1 MSLTQFCKTSKTRI
15 QTVVTVSKAKYA
27 QGKVIFFKCRDFLKS
42 DESNPY
48 YAAAGYVPFIGWL
61 APLYLREKSELCQK
75 CAKQGL
81 LLSIYIALFLFS
93 VFFVDLFIP
102 RSIKIASF
110 VLIVLTYIVN
120 IGYMAISVSGMYHAV
135 YGRTIRIPVVTDRT
149 DKLVL

>member
-1 MSLTQFCKTSKTRI
+1 MSFTQFRQTTTERVRTAIAFSKE
-15 QTVVTVSKAKYA
+15 KYE
-27 QGKVIFFKCRDFLKS
+27 QGRVLFFQFRDFLKS
-42 DESNPY
+42 DDSNPY

-81 LLSIYIALFLFS
+81 LLSIYVAAFLFS
-93 VFFVDLFIP
+93 VFFLDLFIP

-120 IGYMAISVSGMYHAV
+120 IGYMVISASGMYHAV
-135 YGRTIRIPVVTDRT
+135 YGRTIRIPLVTDKT
-149 DKLVL
+149 EKLVL

>member
-1 MSLTQFCKTSKTRI
+1 MSLQQLRQNITERVRSAVAFTKE
-15 QTVVTVSKAKYA
+15 KYA
-27 QGKVIFFKCRDFLKS
+27 QGRTLFFRCRDFLQS
-42 DESNPY
+42 ERSNPY

-75 CAKQGL
+75 CGKQGL

-135 YGRTIRIPVVTDRT
+135 YGKTIRIPLVTDKT
-149 DKLVL
+149 EKLVL